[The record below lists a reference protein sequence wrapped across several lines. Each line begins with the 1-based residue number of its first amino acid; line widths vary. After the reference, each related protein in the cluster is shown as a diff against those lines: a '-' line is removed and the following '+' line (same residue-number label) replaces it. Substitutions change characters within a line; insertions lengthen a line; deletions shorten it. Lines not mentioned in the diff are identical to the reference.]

1 MNNTNE
7 ENKDIINQRRIVNRT
22 RYDELTIRQ
31 NLLLS
36 VYPNLEEAPET
47 IKKEIDEIKFLK
59 QYLKDGVIGARYG
72 AVMIDGLYIDSFQKE
87 NYESAVKELH
97 RLQKENETYI
107 TKQQEAEFNM
117 PTYNIEEYLEQVR
130 NASDKPGEVV
140 VPSEKIEKI
149 ISLCTYDQSVE
160 FERKLKEASNAWAT
174 KIYKEKEEKKEKQRL
189 EQEQRKQAIEE
200 ATERYGKLSIFGKI
214 KAKITGQ
221 GISHIHDLSTDEINS
236 MYKGKKNKR
245 KARQNTQE
253 IASEAIIV
261 PDLEPMSE
269 LSDEQEKTVLDE
281 QTAREQW
288 RKKPSQQTYYDYKNE
303 IAKRLE
309 KEKNNEEQEK
319 ENSKESIIQDTQESE
334 KQIETPSAIGNERIK
349 QSPITEYETA
359 KESFEVERQNA
370 QLLQQ
375 EKSSKEIDEDIED
388 FERREKRIRK
398 SHFTDAKKEELIKE
412 LYSEFDEYTEQNP
425 ELSGRHM

>member
-47 IKKEIDEIKFLK
+47 IKKEIDEIVSIKL
-59 QYLKDGVIGARYG
+59 YLKDGVIAAIHG
-72 AVMIDGLYIDSFQKE
+72 AVMIDGIYLDEFQKE
-87 NYESAVKELH
+87 KYESATKELH
-97 RLQKENETYI
+97 RLQKENEKYI
-107 TKQQEAEFNM
+107 TKQQETEFNM
-117 PTYNIEEYLEQVR
+117 PTYNIDKYLEQVI

-140 VPSEKIEKI
+140 VPSEKIRKI
-149 ISLCTYDQSVE
+149 IWLCTYDQSVE
-160 FERKLKEASNAWAT
+160 FERKLSEARNTWAT
-174 KIYKEKEEKKEKQRL
+174 KIYKEKEKQRL

-253 IASEAIIV
+253 IASEEIIV
-261 PDLEPMSE
+261 PDFEPMSE
-269 LSDEQEKTVLDE
+269 LSDEQEKKVLDE

-349 QSPITEYETA
+349 QNPITEYETA

-388 FERREKRIRK
+388 FERRERRIRK